1 MPHRIL
7 YEIVSS
13 AHKTS
18 MCLGKKGADP
28 PCTSYHRG
36 CPAGRS
42 PLAKQR
48 LTRFDQVLNS
58 GSKDRIS
65 FRWSGSDAELNEIP
79 PLTADINQHYSFNT
93 WSKALELDL
102 YMWRRPTSFDLFQL
116 DQLRTRTGQRVGVA
130 SLPSQMSGIS
140 ELHVRTQLLAGQQVE
155 PPLIQVHI
163 DHGGAVLKWAEG
175 INDKVGS
182 IEAAAVH
189 WGGRQTPTWNLSL
202 VSFLPRN
209 GLDMIYWLRM
219 CGVLLGTVTAGATW
233 CYMHVIRKL

>member
-65 FRWSGSDAELNEIP
+65 FGWSGSDAELNEIP

-140 ELHVRTQLLAGQQVE
+140 ELHVRPSCWLVSKLSHPWSRSTSTTGVLFWSGRKASTTRWAPLRLQLFTGV
-155 PPLIQVHI
+155 
-163 DHGGAVLKWAEG
+163 
-175 INDKVGS
+175 
-182 IEAAAVH
+182 
-189 WGGRQTPTWNLSL
+189 GGRLQLGTCHLWVFCEEMVLIWSI
-202 VSFLPRN
+202 
-209 GLDMIYWLRM
+209 GCECM
-219 CGVLLGTVTAGATW
+219 GVLLGTVTAGAA
-233 CYMHVIRKL
+233 CMSLEKL